1 MDSLVSLIDTAGW
14 NLIHQRRII
23 NNCPIHVNLI
33 LILQRTATLGPII
46 LLGYEAFRWHLC
58 ELVLEGWI
66 WLWTAGHTVPSPL
79 HACAGPDCHLHRI
92 PSAHLSPS
100 SCCLEA
106 KARRSHR
113 DTHVHFIHSTLCA
126 NVFNPHFW
134 NVICI
139 YDYTINIDFS
149 GVQQNIYMHAQFA
162 EKENVVDCY
171 LL

>member
-33 LILQRTATLGPII
+33 LILQRTATLRPII
-46 LLGYEAFRWHLC
+46 LLSYEAFRWHLC

-66 WLWTAGHTVPSPL
+66 WLWTAGHSVPSPL

-106 KARRSHR
+106 KTGHTGIR
-113 DTHVHFIHSTLCA
+113 THTSSIRLCVQTFLIHTSKCHLCIWLHHKYRFIWSTTIYIYIY
-126 NVFNPHFW
+126 
-134 NVICI
+134 ICML
-139 YDYTINIDFS
+139 NL
-149 GVQQNIYMHAQFA
+149 QKKRMW
-162 EKENVVDCY
+162 
-171 LL
+171 